1 MLNNKGLE
9 RGYKELL
16 KYHHDIKGC
25 CLLRR
30 HTRNNKNMIE
40 HNSINILFPTR
51 LLTVE
56 RGTRRRLKPGRSN
69 TKAFFPPFITIIYVT
84 WKYTHPPYG

>member
-1 MLNNKGLE
+1 MLNNRGLE

-30 HTRNNKNMIE
+30 HIKNNKNMID
-40 HNSINILFPTR
+40 HNSINIFLHTR
-51 LLTVE
+51 LLMVKRGEQVE
-56 RGTRRRLKPGRSN
+56 G
-69 TKAFFPPFITIIYVT
+69 
-84 WKYTHPPYG
+84 